1 MKLVIMKYLNSK
13 DLPCYKRMTADEVAN
28 SDNDGLEMMEL
39 EKDEM
44 LFSGEMRKHLW
55 TKVVNS
61 SQYKRLLDIEAKHRM
76 EILDHLIE
84 LFND

>member
-1 MKLVIMKYLNSK
+1 
-13 DLPCYKRMTADEVAN
+13 MTANEVSN
-28 SDNDGLEMMEL
+28 SDSDSLEMMEL

-44 LFSGEMRKHLW
+44 LFSGEMSKHLW
-55 TKVVNS
+55 TKVING

-76 EILDHLIE
+76 EIPDHLIE